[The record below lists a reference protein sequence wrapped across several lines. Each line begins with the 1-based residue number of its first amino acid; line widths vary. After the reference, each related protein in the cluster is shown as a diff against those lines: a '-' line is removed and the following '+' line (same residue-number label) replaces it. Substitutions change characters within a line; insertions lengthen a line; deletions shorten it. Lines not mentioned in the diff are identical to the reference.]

1 MGKQPGFFQRIKDWF
16 TKKPRVN
23 LNDPRWLIHNDP
35 NVIMPK
41 TIRDL
46 INNNRNQ
53 PIPQLDQ
60 FDPSI
65 FMTLH

>member
-1 MGKQPGFFQRIKDWF
+1 MGKKPGFFQRIKQLF
-16 TKKPRVN
+16 TKKPRF
-23 LNDPRWLIHNDP
+23 LIHNDP

>member
-16 TKKPRVN
+16 NKKPRVN
-23 LNDPRWLIHNDP
+23 LNDPRWRIYNDP
-35 NVIMPK
+35 NLITPK

-46 INNNRNQ
+46 INKDQR
-53 PIPQLDQ
+53 IPDLDQ

-65 FMTLH
+65 FMSQYK